1 MDESSEVE
9 DNIIVIMKRMDQRA
23 QCFRL
28 KEFNLHLRNNV
39 RQIYNIYI
47 YMKNPPFHSL
57 VWDSF
62 RLAPITERGRRG
74 RAKGKIKGEQWQDQG
89 HGQVKYK
96 AGVSTEETEKLYNS
110 YHNWGEPERAP
121 H

>member
-39 RQIYNIYI
+39 RQIYNIY
-47 YMKNPPFHSL
+47 MKNPPFHSL
-57 VWDSF
+57 VWDLL
-62 RLAPITERGRRG
+62 RLAPITERGGRG
-74 RAKGKIKGEQWQDQG
+74 QGQGKDQG
-89 HGQVKYK
+89 RTMAGPRSRVRPRTRQ
-96 AGVSTEETEKLYNS
+96 GVSTEETEKLYNS
-110 YHNWGEPERAP
+110 YHNWGEPERVP